1 MNNLLLI
8 VKCFVLLNSKIKIM
22 AKITLG
28 GNPATTLGTLPAV
41 GTQATDFT
49 LTAVDLSSKKLTDY
63 PGKRK
68 ILNIFPSVDTG
79 VCATAARTFNKE
91 AASLDNT
98 QVLCISR
105 DLPFAQA
112 RFCAAEGIEN
122 VEMLSDFKDGS
133 FGDTYGLTLVDG
145 PFANLHSRVVMVLDE
160 QNNVLYTEQVPEI
173 GQEPNYTEAL
183 KALV

>member
-1 MNNLLLI
+1 
-8 VKCFVLLNSKIKIM
+8 
-22 AKITLG
+22 
-28 GNPATTLGTLPAV
+28 
-41 GTQATDFT
+41 
-49 LTAVDLSSKKLTDY
+49 
-63 PGKRK
+63 
-68 ILNIFPSVDTG
+68 
-79 VCATAARTFNKE
+79 
-91 AASLDNT
+91 
-98 QVLCISR
+98 
-105 DLPFAQA
+105 

-133 FGDTYGLTLVDG
+133 FGDAYGLTVVDG